1 MASYEKIKNLVDLP
15 VSFNPTGAFPVD
27 SRTMFGSYDAA
38 VAAAATAE
46 NAGSTNTAYYIGM
59 ELTVFENDVVTKYT
73 IQPDKTLKANGAQV
87 IGDDKTI
94 TIGEDGV
101 VSVKDFGVKY
111 YKYIAADKIATG
123 TFTYPDT
130 MPENPTEGEYAKA
143 GDKWYKY
150 TGGNWAEADAAPVE
164 KAKYELTT
172 GWKAGL
178 EPKVALNAEGNG
190 YQIAWY
196 EPSATTVEGL
206 SSSISTL
213 QTNFDTLS
221 NTVSTNKTD
230 LEGKI
235 REEADRAK
243 GVEGTITADLGSV
256 KATVNKLDGDVKT
269 EGSVKYQISEAIA
282 KIMNN
287 DSEAMDSIKE
297 IVDWIQNNQDA
308 ANIVALQNTVSG
320 HTTQIGALNT
330 LVGKLPEGITAT
342 DVVGYIKEV
351 VKAEEDRATGAEG
364 GLDTRLTTAENTLKT
379 IKSAAT
385 HAAEDFATKEQG
397 AKADT
402 AVQKVVK
409 GETNGHIAVDGTDV
423 EVYTLE
429 SAAVDKLGGIK
440 PDGSSITVS
449 EAGVASVAAVDSSK
463 VTGLDTALD
472 NKKTEAVDAAKAY
485 TDENAI
491 AKTAIATSANVADA
505 DKASDVKVISE
516 KLFVDAMTW
525 KTTM

>member
-15 VSFNPTGAFPVD
+15 VSFSPTGAFPVD
-27 SRTMFGSYDAA
+27 SRTMFGSYTDA

-94 TIGEDGV
+94 TIGEDGI
-101 VSVKDFGVKY
+101 VSVKDFGVQY
-111 YKYIAADKIATG
+111 YKYIAADKIASG

-143 GDKWYKY
+143 GEAWYKY
-150 TGGNWAEADAAPVE
+150 TSGAWAEAEAAPVE

-178 EPKVALNAEGNG
+178 EPKVALNADGNG
-190 YQIAWY
+190 YEIAWY

-206 SSSISTL
+206 SSSIASL

-221 NTVSTNKTD
+221 DTVSANKTD

-235 REEADRAK
+235 KAEEDRATAAENTLTTNLGAVK
-243 GVEGTITADLGSV
+243 ITVD
-256 KATVNKLDGDVKT
+256 KLDGDVNT

-282 KIMNN
+282 KVLDN

-297 IVDWIQNNQDA
+297 IVDWIQNNNDA
-308 ANIVALQNTVSG
+308 ANIVTLQNTVNE

-351 VKAEEDRATGAEG
+351 VKAEEDRATGVEG

-385 HAAEDFATKEQG
+385 HDAEDFATKEQG
-397 AKADT
+397 AKADS

-423 EVYTLE
+423 EVYTLG
-429 SAAVDKLGGIK
+429 SATVDTLGGIK

-449 EAGVASVAAVDSSK
+449 EAGVASVAAVEAAK
-463 VTGLDTALD
+463 ITGLDTALEGA
-472 NKKTEAVDAAKAY
+472 KSEAIESANAY
-485 TDENAI
+485 TDTNAV
-491 AKTAIATSANVADA
+491 AKTDVVTAENVAEA
-505 DKASDVKVISE
+505 DKASDTKVISE
-516 KLFVDAMTW
+516 KLFVEAMTW